1 MKIAV
6 FSESYKPYISG
17 VTRSIETFEKELLK
31 LGHEVYIFA
40 PDYPG
45 HKDGSSRI
53 IRFPSLPTK
62 YPGFR
67 IAVPLIRLIPNIKFD
82 VIHSNSMF
90 QLGALAM
97 FYARRKK
104 VPFVFTFH
112 TMFTEY
118 LHNVPL
124 PRTLSVKV
132 VSFLI
137 RSFCNRCSRVIVP
150 TAVTKKYLEGFG
162 VKAPVDVLASGID
175 MELAGRASALGIR
188 KELCI
193 SETAPVL
200 IYVGRLS
207 KEKNIPFLFEAFKI
221 VLGAFDPV
229 VAHRDTPHL
238 LIVAGGPLE
247 KEYKQMVKDTGI
259 SKNVVFAGQKAYPEV
274 LNYYKASDLFVFAST
289 TETQG
294 LVVAEA
300 KACGLPAVALDAQGI
315 SECIHDGED
324 GYLVGA
330 STKGDRKELLEKF
343 ADRILS
349 LIKDGELRRTF
360 SLNALKSASTE
371 FSSSVLAKKLELI
384 YNLVSERG
392 KS

>member
-17 VTRSIETFEKELLK
+17 VTRSIEIFEKELLA

-45 HKDGSSRI
+45 HKDNNSRI

-67 IAVPLIRLIPNIKFD
+67 IAVPLSRLIPDLGFD
-82 VIHSNSMF
+82 IVHSNSIF
-90 QLGALAM
+90 QLGILAM
-97 FYARRKK
+97 RYARKK
-104 VPFVFTFH
+104 NIPFVFTFH

-124 PRTLSVKV
+124 PRALSVKA

-137 RSFCNRCSRVIVP
+137 RSFCNRCARVIVP

-162 VKAPVDVLASGID
+162 VSSPIDVLASGID
-175 MELAGRASALGIR
+175 MELAGKASACGIR
-188 KELCI
+188 KELGI
-193 SETAPVL
+193 SENSPVL
-200 IYVGRLS
+200 VYVGRLS

-221 VLGAFDPV
+221 VLCAFDPV
-229 VAHRDTPHL
+229 GAYRDTPLL

-247 KEYKQMVKDTGI
+247 KEYKQMAEGLGI
-259 SKNVVFAGQKAYPEV
+259 SKNVVFAGQKPYPEV
-274 LNYYKASDLFVFAST
+274 LDYYKASDLFVFAST

-315 SECIHDGED
+315 SECIHDGQD
-324 GYLVGA
+324 GYLVSTAA
-330 STKGDRKELLEKF
+330 SGNRDALLKEF
-343 ADRILS
+343 SDRIL
-349 LIKDGELRRTF
+349 LLLKDKNLRKAF
-360 SLNALKSASTE
+360 SLNASKNALAE
-371 FSSSVLAKKLELI
+371 FSSGVLAKKLELI
-384 YNLVSERG
+384 YNLVSERR
-392 KS
+392 KQ

>member
-17 VTRSIETFEKELLK
+17 VTRSIEIFEKELLA

-45 HKDGSSRI
+45 HKDNNSRI

-67 IAVPLIRLIPNIKFD
+67 IAVPLSRLIPDLGFD
-82 VIHSNSMF
+82 IVHSNSMF
-90 QLGALAM
+90 QLGILAM
-97 FYARRKK
+97 RYARKK
-104 VPFVFTFH
+104 NIPFVFTFH

-124 PRTLSVKV
+124 PRAFSVKA

-137 RSFCNRCSRVIVP
+137 RSFCNRCGRVIVP

-162 VKAPVDVLASGID
+162 VSSPIDVLASGID
-175 MELAGRASALGIR
+175 MELAGKASACGIR
-188 KELCI
+188 KELGI
-193 SETAPVL
+193 SENSLVL
-200 IYVGRLS
+200 VYVGRLS
-207 KEKNIPFLFEAFKI
+207 KEKNVEFLLDAFRL
-221 VLGAFDPV
+221 VLERSKDLCQP
-229 VAHRDTPHL
+229 PIL
-238 LIVAGGPLE
+238 LIVAGGPLKSLYE
-247 KEYKQMVKDTGI
+247 QKAVDLGI
-259 SKNVVFAGQKAYPEV
+259 SKNVVFAGQKPYPEV
-274 LNYYKASDLFVFAST
+274 LDYYKASDLFVFAST

-315 SECIHDGED
+315 SECIHDGQD
-324 GYLVGA
+324 GFLVSAAA
-330 STKGDRKELLEKF
+330 SGNRDALLKEF
-343 ADRILS
+343 SDRIL
-349 LIKDGELRRTF
+349 LLLKDKNLHKAF
-360 SLNALKSASTE
+360 SLNASKNALAE
-371 FSSSVLAKKLELI
+371 FSSGVLAKKLELI
-384 YNLVSERG
+384 YNLVSERR
-392 KS
+392 KQ